1 MKDLTKLIYCIF
13 ILTFS
18 ACSMENSKGK
28 APEKAGASNNIHD
41 YLIKEAKKITD
52 SSLNGINSLSD
63 WNNMR
68 AKRYDEYLEM
78 MGLKFLPVNGKRSD
92 LNVKVT
98 GTIQKDG
105 YRIEKLYY
113 ESLPGLYVPANLYI
127 PDKTNDK
134 APAIL
139 YVCGHEATQ
148 KEAYQEHPRKFA
160 QLGFVSLIIE
170 TIQLGEV
177 RGEHHGCYSNG
188 WFNWYSRGYTPGGV
202 ELWNAIRGIDLL
214 CSRPEVDA
222 NNIGVTGIS
231 GGGSQSWFI
240 AAADPRVKATAAI
253 CGASTLEAQLTSR
266 TIDGHCDCM
275 MPINTYLIDFQ
286 NIGAL
291 IAPRPFLIGQADR
304 DGWFTI
310 ESVHRLHDDV
320 KKIYD
325 LYEASDKIGFVE
337 TPGGHSYHKI
347 SRQRINSFFIEHLM
361 GKKVT
366 PESTGDVDLTPAA
379 HASVEELKA
388 YVDGA
393 PADDR
398 TVKIQD
404 SFIPLHQSPAINNK
418 SELLAYRDSVKK
430 LLKEK
435 TFNAFPKT
443 PMPFDPVLL
452 HQTKD
457 YGTYGMDNYSFVTE
471 EGWRLKTGIFWEND
485 PGERKPL
492 MIVLRNPDVIWKSP
506 GVDKSE
512 SLKLIGE
519 YGQGRNLAYF
529 DVRGVGET
537 GWDQNQQWHIRRSAA
552 WIGRTIA
559 SMQVYDVLRC
569 LEFCRT
575 LKGVDPEKIGIAADG
590 PLSAVALYAALLDG
604 RCETVILNN
613 PPETQ
618 DTASSPDGKG
628 AAIEM
633 LNCLQITD
641 LKEFPALL
649 FPSRVIV
656 NSGIPSSWNWSVEVL
671 RKTSDFRP

>member
-1 MKDLTKLIYCIF
+1 MKDLTKLVYFVLLIA
-13 ILTFS
+13 LNS
-18 ACSMENSKGK
+18 CSVAKSKTEEPLK
-28 APEKAGASNNIHD
+28 QEAPNNIYS

-52 SSLNGINSLSD
+52 SSLDGINSLND
-63 WNNMR
+63 WNSLR
-68 AKRYDEYLEM
+68 AQRYDEYIEM
-78 MGLKFLPVNGKRSD
+78 MGLKSLPVNGKRSD

-98 GTIQKDG
+98 GTIRKDG

-127 PDKTNDK
+127 PDKINGK

-139 YVCGHEATQ
+139 YVCGHAPTQ

-177 RGEHHGCYSNG
+177 RGEHHGCYANG

-275 MPINTYLIDFQ
+275 MPTNTYLIDFQ

-325 LYEASDKIGFVE
+325 LYGASDKIGFVE

-366 PESTGDVDLTPAA
+366 PESTGDVDVTPAA
-379 HASVEELKA
+379 QVSVEELKA

-398 TVKIQD
+398 TLTIQD
-404 SFIPLHQSPAINNK
+404 SFIPLHQSPVINNK
-418 SELLAYRDSVKK
+418 TELLAYRDSVKK

-443 PMPFDPVLL
+443 AVAFDPVLL
-452 HQTKD
+452 RQTKD
-457 YGTYGMDNYSFVTE
+457 FGKYGLDDYSFVTE
-471 EGWRLKTGIFWEND
+471 EGWRLKADIFWEND
-485 PGERKPL
+485 PAEKKPL
-492 MIVLRNPDVIWKSP
+492 MIVLRNPNLLWKSS
-506 GVDKSE
+506 GADRSE
-512 SLKLIGE
+512 SVKLMGQ
-519 YGQGRNLAYF
+519 YGDGKNIACF

-569 LEFCRT
+569 IEFCRT
-575 LKGVDPEKIGIAADG
+575 LKGVDPGKISIAADG

-641 LKEFPALL
+641 LKEIPALL
-649 FPSRVIV
+649 YPANVIV
-656 NSGIPSSWNWSVEVL
+656 NSGVPSSWKWSEEVL
-671 RKTSDFRP
+671 KK